1 MNLCNLTD
9 GGDGGHYF
17 SQLELVQ
24 DGCLARRVQ
33 THHKDPHFL
42 LSEEITEDST
52 EGESHIARLET
63 VGGLV

>member
-42 LSEEITEDST
+42 LAHEISEDAEEV
-52 EGESHIARLET
+52 SHIARLDT